1 MQEAFKGIATVVSG
15 RRALGWDKK
24 KNNNKIKKKKRK
36 KVRKKKKIQNLS
48 DVRIRSDGVHSTR
61 MAAGVCGEGA
71 RTTTINDSDTS
82 AALYVSYVIQVVY
95 SIQKQ
100 QM

>member
-1 MQEAFKGIATVVSG
+1 M
-15 RRALGWDKK
+15 
-24 KNNNKIKKKKRK
+24 
-36 KVRKKKKIQNLS
+36 
-48 DVRIRSDGVHSTR
+48 RIRSDGVHSTR